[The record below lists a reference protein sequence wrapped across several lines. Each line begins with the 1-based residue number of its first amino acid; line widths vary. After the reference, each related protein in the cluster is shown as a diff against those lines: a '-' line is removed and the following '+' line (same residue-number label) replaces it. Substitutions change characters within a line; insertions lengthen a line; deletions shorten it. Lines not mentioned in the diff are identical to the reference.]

1 MFSLIYSAIDMALPA
16 FTAERRAAEGGGC
29 GADAAGHLPRSII
42 ISCPH
47 GAQQQ
52 TRRTPLL
59 RSF

>member
-29 GADAAGHLPRSII
+29 SADAAGHLARSII

-52 TRRTPLL
+52 TRRAPLL